1 MKSVDS
7 TKSRLWIWWMN
18 DVRRT
23 STAEKKERT
32 FLSYIRID
40 SFSVFDIVL
49 RKDLNINGQFY
60 LCNMYLR
67 VIFLL
72 FDSLVCV
79 RRSFEQTDHYC
90 IACLYNVFVFPR
102 YDIITL
108 VMLFFFS
115 LSLSSFL
122 SFIIFCVARPTIFYA
137 IYAFI
142 RSFSY
147 HFSPFIELVLRVF
160 PLSFGDRVLV
170 IVGCVC
176 AGSYGWFILYFIRI
190 GNRLP

>member
-115 LSLSSFL
+115 LFISLVHNILRGSTDDFLRYLCFYPELFISFFSL
-122 SFIIFCVARPTIFYA
+122 HRVSFTCFPFIIRRQSSCDCW
-137 IYAFI
+137 
-142 RSFSY
+142 
-147 HFSPFIELVLRVF
+147 L
-160 PLSFGDRVLV
+160 
-170 IVGCVC
+170 CVC
-176 AGSYGWFILYFIRI
+176 GFIWLVYIVFY
-190 GNRLP
+190 PHWE